1 MKQVAQAV
9 NGGLP
14 RIVEVPAPL
23 LRPGGVLVRTA
34 WSLISAGTDRL
45 TVELAG
51 KDLIGKARSRP
62 EQVKRVLGK
71 LKSEGFGATFSA
83 VKARLTGDLPLGYS
97 AAGRVVAVGEGV
109 DDLSVGQEVAC
120 AGMGYASHAEEIFV
134 PRTLVAPV
142 PAGLDLR
149 CASTATLGAIA
160 LQGVRRAEVTL
171 GENVGVIGLGFI
183 GLVTV
188 QLLRAAGC
196 RVLAMDLDPG
206 RADLA
211 RTLGAELAL
220 TRDDGE
226 LAEKA
231 RLFGEGHGLD
241 AVVVCAGSSSSEP
254 VVMAAKMC
262 RLGGRVVVVGAVGM
276 DLPRRVFYDKELDL
290 RLARSYG
297 PGRYDPTYEEKGID
311 YPFPYVRFTEGRN
324 LSTFLSLLG
333 RGEVDVEPLLDRAF
347 DIEEGE
353 AAYRL
358 LMSEAGRSIVG
369 LLFHYGK
376 EESSKVR
383 RVPLVGGGVPRQG
396 VGVGLIGAGNFARA
410 VLIPHFRAMPAF
422 HGTGVVT
429 ASGLNAVN
437 AGRMGG
443 FDYATT
449 RLEEVLADEGTDAVV
464 IATRHA
470 QHAET
475 AIAALDAGKDV
486 FLEKPLALAHDEL
499 ARVME
504 TVTRTGRMLM
514 VGFNRR
520 FAPTYR
526 HLRRLFTN
534 REGPL
539 HMYYRVDAG
548 AIPAGHWTRDPAE
561 GGGRILGEGCH
572 FVDLLLHLAGCRPE
586 RVYAEALPEDGVTA
600 TIRFADRTVGTLI
613 YSTSGSGGLGKER
626 LEVHGQGATAVLDDY
641 RTLHVAGSGG
651 ARKIR
656 AGRGKGHREEIR
668 AFLDAVK
675 AGGPSPVPFSQ
686 AAWSTRATLG
696 IVDSLATGRP
706 VELGGD

>member
-1 MKQVAQAV
+1 VKQVAQAV

-14 RIVEVPAPL
+14 RVVEVPAPL

-51 KDLIGKARSRP
+51 KDLLGKARSRP
-62 EQVKRVLGK
+62 EQVGRVLGK
-71 LKSEGFGATFSA
+71 LKNEGFGATLSA
-83 VKARLTGDLPLGYS
+83 VRARLAGDLPLGYS
-97 AAGRVVAVGEGV
+97 AAGRIVGVGEGV

-134 PRTLVAPV
+134 PRNLVAKLPE
-142 PAGLDLR
+142 GLGMR
-149 CASTATLGAIA
+149 AACTATLGAIA
-160 LQGVRRAEVTL
+160 LQGVRRAEVTI
-171 GENVGVIGLGFI
+171 GESVGVIGLGFI

-196 RVLAMDLDPG
+196 RVLAMDLDVR
-206 RADLA
+206 RAGLS
-211 RTLGAELAL
+211 RSLGAELAL
-220 TRDDGE
+220 TRDDGD

-231 RLFGEGHGLD
+231 RWFGDGHGLD
-241 AVVVCAGSSSSEP
+241 AVIVCAGSASSEP
-254 VVMAAKMC
+254 AVLAANMC

-290 RLARSYG
+290 RMARSCG
-297 PGRYDPTYEEKGID
+297 PGRYDASYEEKGID

-324 LSTFLSLLG
+324 LATFLSLLG
-333 RGEVDVEPLLDRAF
+333 RGEVEVEPLLDRVF

-358 LMSEAGRSIVG
+358 LLSDAGRSIVG
-369 LLFHYGK
+369 LLFRYGHHDAPA
-376 EESSKVR
+376 SH
-383 RVPLVGGGVPRQG
+383 RVPLVGRGVPRQG
-396 VGVGLIGAGNFARA
+396 VGVGLVGAGNFARS
-410 VLIPHFRAMPAF
+410 VLIPHFRSMPAF

-449 RLEEVLADEGTDAVV
+449 RLADLLEDEGTHAVV

-470 QHAET
+470 QHAKT
-475 AIAALDAGKDV
+475 AIAALRAGKDV
-486 FLEKPLALAHDEL
+486 FLEKPLALTHGEL
-499 ARVME
+499 ARIIE
-504 TVTRTGRMLM
+504 TVTETGRILM

-526 HLRRLFTN
+526 HLRRIYRH

-539 HMYYRVDAG
+539 HLFYRVDGG

-561 GGGRILGEGCH
+561 GGGRILGEACH
-572 FVDLLLHLAGCRPE
+572 FVDLLVDLTGSRPE
-586 RVYAEALPEDGVTA
+586 RVYAESLPEDGVTA
-600 TIRFADRTVGTLI
+600 TIRFADRSVGTLM

-626 LEVHGQGATAVLDDY
+626 LEVHGQGATAVLDDF
-641 RTLHVAGSGG
+641 RTLTVAAGQG
-651 ARKIR
+651 ARRIR
-656 AGRGKGHREEIR
+656 AERGKGHREEVR

-675 AGGPSPVPFSQ
+675 AGGPSPVPFDQ
-686 AAWSTRATLG
+686 AAWSTRTTIA
-696 IVDSLATGRP
+696 IVDSLYAGR
-706 VELGGD
+706 VVVVGR